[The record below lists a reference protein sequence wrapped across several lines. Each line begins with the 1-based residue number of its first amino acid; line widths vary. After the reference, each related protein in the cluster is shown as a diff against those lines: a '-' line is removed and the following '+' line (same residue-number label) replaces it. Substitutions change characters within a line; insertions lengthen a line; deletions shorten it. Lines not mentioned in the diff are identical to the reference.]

1 MKIKHVH
8 IKEFKGLEDI
18 LIENCKPINAF
29 VGKNNSGKSSILHA
43 IDIAS
48 LAHHVGNW
56 NSFQPKLAIKDLIN
70 DSGEFEIIITYENNH
85 ETTITA
91 QQNFNPTLTNPLPLE
106 DKPKSILILP
116 DVGMGLLTRQ
126 QRTPRW
132 IMQQIEQR
140 NFGNVNSLEILYAI
154 KYYASRNQRG
164 LTENDYNNIIQEISN
179 YFPDI
184 DGLESDLTEEHVP
197 TLLYDEYGKKLD
209 ILYSGTGLKHFLD
222 VLVKTTL
229 SGAKIIL
236 LDEPELGLHPD
247 LQRKFFTYLHDLT
260 VKKDVQIFVG
270 THSQV
275 ALNYSDIIN
284 FYRVINSK
292 GARKLLPVS
301 EEAIETVLSDLGIRP
316 SDMFNHDICLLV
328 EGASEVIFW
337 EHIIRNLY
345 AKEFSKIAIGIIQYG
360 GSNIGGII
368 KGTIDISNIVSS
380 QKYTY
385 WIHDRDAP
393 PSNQPSL
400 ESRKFKRKLNS
411 LGIKNKVLRKREI
424 EFYYPEIIHV
434 KAQQGNSANETATK
448 AILNGAQKDK
458 YKNLAVGLC
467 VPNGKYLKTLLTEH
481 VKYKSQLN
489 SEIKTIIKHLIK
501 WAKEIRGE

>member
-1 MKIKHVH
+1 MKIKHLH

-18 LIENCKPINAF
+18 LIENCKSINAF

-48 LAHHVGNW
+48 LAHQVGSW
-56 NSFQPKLAIKDLIN
+56 NNFQPKLAIKDLISN
-70 DSGEFEIIITYENNH
+70 SGEFEIVITYENDH
-85 ETTITA
+85 ETKIRA
-91 QQNFNPTLTNPLPLE
+91 QQNFNPTLTNQLPQE

-116 DVGMGLLTRQ
+116 DVGIGLLTRQ

-132 IMQQIEQR
+132 IIQQIEQR

-154 KYYASRNQRG
+154 KYYSSRNERG
-164 LTENDYNNIIQEISN
+164 LTDKDYNDIIEEISN
-179 YFPDI
+179 YFPEI

-197 TLLYDEYGKKLD
+197 TLLYEEYGKKLD

-229 SGAKIIL
+229 SGADIIL

-260 VKKDVQIFVG
+260 VKKGVQIFVG

-275 ALNYSDIIN
+275 ALNYSNIIN
-284 FYRVINSK
+284 FYRVTNSK
-292 GARKLLPVS
+292 GKRKLLPVK

-316 SDMFNHDICLLV
+316 SDIFNHDICLLV

-337 EHIIRNLY
+337 EHIIRILY
-345 AKEFSKIAIGIIQYG
+345 TKEFNKIAIGIIQYG
-360 GSNIGGII
+360 GDNVAGII
-368 KGTIDISNIVSS
+368 KGTINVSNIVSS

-393 PSNQPSL
+393 PTNQPSTAA
-400 ESRKFKRKLNS
+400 RKFKRKLNS
-411 LGIKNKVLRKREI
+411 LSIKNKVLRKREI

-434 KAQQGNSANETATK
+434 KAQQGNALNETAT
-448 AILNGAQKDK
+448 
-458 YKNLAVGLC
+458 
-467 VPNGKYLKTLLTEH
+467 
-481 VKYKSQLN
+481 
-489 SEIKTIIKHLIK
+489 
-501 WAKEIRGE
+501 